1 MTADTSGSD
10 DDGGMTERPDGAAPA
25 RRERPSARV
34 VLVDDR
40 ERVLLAR
47 LLDDGAVVVQG
58 ESPEATYWV
67 TVGGGV
73 EPGESLADAARREVF
88 EETGIA
94 DFTLG
99 PEVYL
104 RRLELDLR
112 DEPIVSVEHFFAGWV
127 ASAEASLEHLDPFE
141 RGVLVEHRWWTH
153 AELADP
159 ERTAMIY
166 PRSIAR
172 VAADAIAARR
182 VQVDATGGGSGPS
195 STAPI

>member
-1 MTADTSGSD
+1 MT
-10 DDGGMTERPDGAAPA
+10 GGGTTDGAAPA
-25 RRERPSARV
+25 RRERLSARV
-34 VLVDDR
+34 VLVDDH

-58 ESPEATYWV
+58 QSPEATYWV

-73 EPGESLADAARREVF
+73 EPGETLADTARREVF

-127 ASAEASLEHLDPFE
+127 SSAEASLDNLDPLE
-141 RGVLVEHRWWTH
+141 QGVLVEHRWWTH
-153 AELADP
+153 DELTEP
-159 ERTAMIY
+159 GRTETIY

-182 VQVDATGGGSGPS
+182 LRGGAADDGRDPRPD
-195 STAPI
+195 API